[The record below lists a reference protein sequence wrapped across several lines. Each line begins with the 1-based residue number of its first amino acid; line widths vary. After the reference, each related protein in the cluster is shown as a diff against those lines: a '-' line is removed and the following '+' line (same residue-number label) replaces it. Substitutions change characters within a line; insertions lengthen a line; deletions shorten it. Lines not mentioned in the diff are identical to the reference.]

1 MRPELSRLSIVDG
14 LKVLASQIIV
24 LHHLSSYGP
33 IADAFGRLAPE
44 LSNWLFAYGRM
55 AVQVFLVTGGFLAA
69 RSLAPG
75 GVLNQ
80 AAPLELIRHRYARL
94 AVPLMVAVAGGII
107 CAAVARSLLRDDF
120 IPAAPGLLQ
129 ILAHVFLLQDVLHL
143 PALSAGVWYVAIDF
157 QLYSLTL
164 LLFWAARSLGRTLRW
179 MHFLGLASVALLAV
193 LSLFI
198 FNRDADWDI
207 VAPYHFAAYS
217 FGLICYWLTR
227 ERRLPCFW
235 LGVGILAVIGALYI
249 DFRERIALALA
260 CAVCMGWHTRTGLL
274 ATVLEWSGLRQLSR
288 ESYSLFLVHFPICMV
303 VNAIYAQFAQ
313 GLSAQWAWL
322 FMGAAWWGSMV
333 VAKHFHVQVDQRSE
347 WILQRALTFLRSAS
361 AMHWRFWANI

>member
-1 MRPELSRLSIVDG
+1 MRPELSRLSIIDG

-33 IADAFGRLAPE
+33 LADALGRLVPE
-44 LSNWLFAYGRM
+44 CSRWLFAYGRM

-80 AAPLELIRHRYARL
+80 AAPLELIWHRYARL
-94 AVPLMVAVAGGII
+94 AVPLIVAVAGGVV
-107 CAAVARSLLRDDF
+107 CAGLARCFLQDDF
-120 IPAAPGLLQ
+120 IPAAPGVLQ

-157 QLYSLTL
+157 QLYSLTIF
-164 LLFWAARSLGRTLRW
+164 LFWAARRLGRTSHWVR
-179 MHFLGLASVALLAV
+179 FLGLASVAMLAV

-227 ERRLPCFW
+227 EQRLPCFW
-235 LGVGILAVIGALYI
+235 LGVGMLAVVGALYI
-249 DFRERIALALA
+249 DFRERIALALV
-260 CAVCMGWHTRTGLL
+260 CAVCMGGHVRTGMF
-274 ATVLEWSGLRQLSR
+274 ATMLKWGRLKQLSR
-288 ESYSLFLVHFPICMV
+288 ESYSLFLVHFPICMLA
-303 VNAIYAQFAQ
+303 NAVYAQVAQ
-313 GLSAQWAWL
+313 SLSVSWAWL
-322 FMGAAWWGSMV
+322 FMGAAWWASMS
-333 VAKHFHVQVDQRSE
+333 VARYFHVRVDQRAE
-347 WILQRALTFLRSAS
+347 LILQRVLASLRSAS